1 MKRPISILIF
11 IFSISTLLVQAHSG
25 HTSIGAVQIIE
36 NGEDTMYATYLKE
49 ISIFPEL
56 KFRNK
61 KQERFYWRTVRDVKK
76 TLPYAKLIKQDI
88 LYADSVLRTFSTE
101 KEKRQ
106 WWRKFEKQLFR
117 KYEKDFRGMYASQ
130 GMMLMKLV
138 NRETQQTG
146 YNLIKHYK
154 GKFSANFWQFIAK
167 LFKNDLKEEYDE
179 KDKDR
184 IVERVIILVESG
196 QL

>member
-36 NGEDTMYATYLKE
+36 NGEDTMYAAYLKE

-88 LYADSVLRTFSTE
+88 LYADSVLRTFSTD

>member
-88 LYADSVLRTFSTE
+88 LYADSVLRTFSTD

-106 WWRKFEKQLFR
+106 WWRRFEKQLFR

>member
-11 IFSISTLLVQAHSG
+11 IFFISTLLVQAHSSY
-25 HTSIGAVQIIE
+25 TSIGAVQIIE

-106 WWRKFEKQLFR
+106 WWRRFEKQLFR

>member
-11 IFSISTLLVQAHSG
+11 IFSISTLLVQAHSS

-106 WWRKFEKQLFR
+106 WWRRFEKQLFR

>member
-11 IFSISTLLVQAHSG
+11 TFSISTLLVQAHSG

-106 WWRKFEKQLFR
+106 WWRRFEKQLFR

>member
-1 MKRPISILIF
+1 MKRSIVI
-11 IFSISTLLVQAHSG
+11 ILLVGVSSLLMHAQYAIDSVRLQV
-25 HTSIGAVQIIE
+25 SA
-36 NGEDTMYATYLKE
+36 NDTFYLARMQDVWVYPKMV
-49 ISIFPEL
+49 F
-56 KFRNK
+56 KNK
-61 KQERFYWRTVRDVKK
+61 QQERFYWRTVRDVKK

-106 WWRKFEKQLFR
+106 WWRRFEKQLFR

>member
-1 MKRPISILIF
+1 
-11 IFSISTLLVQAHSG
+11 
-25 HTSIGAVQIIE
+25 
-36 NGEDTMYATYLKE
+36 
-49 ISIFPEL
+49 
-56 KFRNK
+56 
-61 KQERFYWRTVRDVKK
+61 
-76 TLPYAKLIKQDI
+76 
-88 LYADSVLRTFSTE
+88 
-101 KEKRQ
+101 
-106 WWRKFEKQLFR
+106 
-117 KYEKDFRGMYASQ
+117 MYASQ

>member
-11 IFSISTLLVQAHSG
+11 IFSISTLLVQAHSS

-56 KFRNK
+56 KFRSK

-106 WWRKFEKQLFR
+106 WWRRFEKQLFR
-117 KYEKDFRGMYASQ
+117 KYEKDLRGMYASQ

>member
-36 NGEDTMYATYLKE
+36 NGEDTMYAAYLKE

-88 LYADSVLRTFSTE
+88 LYADSVLRTFSTD

-106 WWRKFEKQLFR
+106 WWRRFEKQLFR

>member
-106 WWRKFEKQLFR
+106 WWRRFEKQLFR